1 MFLHVMWSQMQEIGH
16 FEQFHVDGFVGNDV
30 VILDSASDDAHTN
43 RKRRRGMTK
52 RGAGR
57 PHVRPILMPIAIGD
71 KHLGDYLRA
80 KVRFTFELT

>member
-43 RKRRRGMTK
+43 RKRRRGMPE

-57 PHVRPILMPIAIGD
+57 PHVRPILIFFAIGD
-71 KHLGDYLRA
+71 KHLDDYFQEN
-80 KVRFTFELT
+80 VRFTVELT